1 MSKNSVPTI
10 DSIPKFVPSLV
21 AVAVV
26 LVVVIVLIANSVVQV
41 QAGSVGVVRTWGNV
55 QDKPRNPGLHF
66 LVPVMQTIEM
76 VSTKTQAFK
85 VDSESA
91 SSDLQTVTTKITINY
106 NLPGTMVPKL
116 VSNVGNIADVERV
129 ILQPAVQESL
139 KAVTARYRA
148 ENLISQ
154 REKVSQDVNET
165 LAAYVASLMKARDIL
180 DAVNIQR
187 VAITD
192 FSFSKEFNQGIEKKV
207 VAEQDAL
214 RAENEKKQKITT
226 AEAEAA
232 RVKLEADASAYQVT
246 KAAEAKAKQIEMES
260 IAKADAIAREGEM
273 LTKYPRIPEM
283 RKVERWDGVLPRVTT
298 GETGTLISLPVTDL
312 DQK

>member
-1 MSKNSVPTI
+1 MNNN
-10 DSIPKFVPSLV
+10 SIPKFAPSLV

-26 LVVVIVLIANSVVQV
+26 FLAIIVLIANSVVQV
-41 QAGSVGVVRTWGNV
+41 QAGSVGVVRTWGKV

-66 LVPVMQTIEM
+66 LVPIMHTIEM
-76 VSTKTQAFK
+76 VSTKTQAIG
-85 VDSESA
+85 VSSESA
-91 SSDLQTVTTKITINY
+91 SSDLQTVTAKITINFY
-106 NLPGTMVPKL
+106 FPGNMAPKL
-116 VSNVGNIADVERV
+116 VSNVGNFDEVKRI
-129 ILQPAVQESL
+129 ILEPAVQESL

-165 LAAYVASLMKARDIL
+165 LTAYVASLMKARDIP
-180 DAVNIQR
+180 DAVTIQR

-232 RVKLEADASAYQVT
+232 RVKLEADAAAYQVK
-246 KAAEAKAKQIEMES
+246 KAAEAKAEQIELES
-260 IAKADAIAREGEM
+260 KAKADAIAREGEM

-298 GETGTLISLPVTDL
+298 GSEAGMLINLPVSE
-312 DQK
+312 Q

>member
-1 MSKNSVPTI
+1 MNNN
-10 DSIPKFVPSLV
+10 SIPKFAPSLA

-26 LVVVIVLIANSVVQV
+26 LLVIIVFLANSIVQV
-41 QAGSVGVVRTWGNV
+41 QEGSVGVVRTWGKV
-55 QDKPRNPGLHF
+55 QDSPRNPGLHF
-66 LVPVMQTIEM
+66 LVPVMQTVEK
-76 VSTKTQAFK
+76 VSTKTQAIS

-91 SSDLQTVTTKITINY
+91 SSDLQTVTTKITINFY
-106 NLPGTMVPKL
+106 FPGNMAPKL
-116 VSNVGNIADVERV
+116 VSNVGNTAEVERI
-129 ILQPAVQESL
+129 ILRPAVQESL
-139 KAVTARYRA
+139 KAVTAKYRA

-165 LAAYVASLMKARDIL
+165 LSAYVASLMKARNIEG
-180 DAVNIQR
+180 AVNIQR

-226 AEAEAA
+226 AEAEAE
-232 RVKLEADASAYQVT
+232 RVKLQADADAYQVT

-298 GETGTLISLPVTDL
+298 GDAAGMLINLPVSG
-312 DQK
+312 Q